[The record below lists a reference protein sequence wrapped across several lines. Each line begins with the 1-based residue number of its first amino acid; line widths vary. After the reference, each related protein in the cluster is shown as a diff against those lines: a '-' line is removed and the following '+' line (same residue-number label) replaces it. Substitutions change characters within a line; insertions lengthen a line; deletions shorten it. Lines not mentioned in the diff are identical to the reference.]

1 MIEPRYEQ
9 ERIRQAL
16 ATDPRVGE
24 PELSV
29 DVVAGRVLVTG
40 SVPSERVRDAIDR
53 VVAEV
58 APNTPA
64 GQPCD
69 GPTEGRTQRGGG
81 DHVIRLAAVGDVH
94 CGTDMGSQI
103 QAPSSR
109 RCPITRTRSCWREI

>member
-1 MIEPRYEQ
+1 MTEPRYEQ

-40 SVPSERVRDAIDR
+40 SVPSEGVRDAIDR

-58 APNTPA
+58 APDVTLDNRVTVP
-64 GQPCD
+64 
-69 GPTEGRTQRGGG
+69 PTDEPSGEE
-81 DHVIRLAAVGDVH
+81 VI
-94 CGTDMGSQI
+94 
-103 QAPSSR
+103 P
-109 RCPITRTRSCWREI
+109 